1 MFQTRSKI
9 RLQNVIRN
17 RMTRENIQATGNFL
31 ATYHSDLTYIQNFHR
46 YKSDQLSTT
55 DYTAKDTGT
64 FYSFVIEFK
73 IVRNFSKGSVDKL
86 LKETIKW
93 VDGRHADNVDLFA
106 DRLRKAGL
114 TRGHTM
120 TSLASKILFL
130 NNPWTI
136 LPMDSLVRQVLNQK
150 DKLYSNYA
158 VNLLTFKKANRDTI
172 DKCLRHAA
180 PLTAIIEKDF
190 KIKNI
195 KTIATNRLVDKLLWT
210 AGK

>member
-1 MFQTRSKI
+1 
-9 RLQNVIRN
+9 
-17 RMTRENIQATGNFL
+17 MTRENIQAAGNFL
-31 ATYHSDLTYIQNFHR
+31 STYYSDLNYIQNFHN
-46 YKSDQLSTT
+46 YKSDQLSTA
-55 DYTAKDTGT
+55 DYTSKETGT

-93 VDGRHADNVDLFA
+93 VNGKQADNVDLFA
-106 DRLRKAGL
+106 DRLCQAGL

-130 NNPWTI
+130 NNPWII
-136 LPMDSLVRQVLNQK
+136 LPMDSLVRQALNQK

-158 VNLLTFKKANRDTI
+158 VNLLTFKKENRDI
-172 DKCLRHAA
+172 IENCMRHVA

-190 KIKNI
+190 KRFNFIKRNN
-195 KTIATNRLVDKLLWT
+195 K
-210 AGK
+210 